1 MKKLVNVVIPLYK
14 NTLKDSELLSLR
26 RCFQILGRYDIT
38 TIAPDNLDLTP
49 VSNLFP
55 QLKIERFE
63 PHLFEGRKGYNKL
76 MMTTDIYKRF
86 RNWEYILI
94 HQTDVYVFDDSLE
107 NWCRKNFDYIGAPW
121 LEKSYHSSYIHKLF
135 STLDTF
141 FNREKEGYDQRFIHR
156 GKVGNGGLSLRKV
169 DSFISFLENNQEKAD
184 HYIERCDFHRFFE
197 DVFWAIEPQ
206 HSFKYPSTQEALRF
220 SFDTYPWLCYK
231 ENNKNLP
238 FGCHAFTKWKTI
250 LFWKQH
256 IADL

>member
-38 TIAPDNLDLTP
+38 AIAPDNLDLTP

-197 DVFWAIEPQ
+197 DVF
-206 HSFKYPSTQEALRF
+206 
-220 SFDTYPWLCYK
+220 
-231 ENNKNLP
+231 
-238 FGCHAFTKWKTI
+238 
-250 LFWKQH
+250 
-256 IADL
+256 